1 MKIHN
6 VPEEFLGEVVA
17 DINSRYDACP
27 AVMQENEVLALDL
40 GGAIMMNSSSF
51 EFEIDGYR
59 FSIKPEHLDFVK
71 ERWVR
76 TRERAGLIKVYGAWN
91 CYLMTKDLHTKV
103 GEKLEEL
110 TPFMKEE
117 YRKVIAQI
125 KQY

>member
-1 MKIHN
+1 MKFHN
-6 VPEEFLGEVVA
+6 VPEELLGEVVA

-27 AVMQENEVLALDL
+27 TIMQEIEVLALDL
-40 GGAIMMNSSSF
+40 GRAIMMSSKPF

-76 TRERAGLIKVYGAWN
+76 TRERAGLIKVYGAWD

-103 GEKLEEL
+103 GEKLEEI
-110 TPFMKEE
+110 TPFMEEE
-117 YRKVIAQI
+117 YRKVMAHI
-125 KQY
+125 KRY